1 MASIYIGEIVT
12 SIQKARLGPAGREI
26 LLYTTITGRIGAL
39 LPMDNRSLINDFQQL
54 EMWLREK
61 VLGFP
66 SFFDSF

>member
-12 SIQKARLGPAGREI
+12 SIQKAHLVPAGREI

-54 EMWLREK
+54 
-61 VLGFP
+61 G
-66 SFFDSF
+66 